1 MEEIVKLYKI
11 RGKIRCYIV
20 KESNGKFRTCTGKPS
35 DRSSICWTYDNL
47 EDAIETAEEF
57 VENYNSLSLSSVSV
71 EAEDWLKDVKV
82 DPKNK
87 TPEGL
92 FTKPASTIVRELLKL
107 TKNDIGKAIQKITF
121 YINRAGDNLSNANE
135 VEKAKEQ
142 LQKKNE
148 LKHEKEESK
157 VMAKSRFDVEKHQ
170 VPEDP
175 QINLEFVR
183 LSKDDKGYEDPKY
196 YYFND
201 TVQNPEIWERFKKFI
216 EKKWDMGYL
225 DRQVSTSKKTA
236 ICPEAE
242 AFIESISDYPHK
254 TYFGDGLFGIWV
266 FELPVKGRGKLP
278 FLQFENPFS
287 PFSRIICI
295 HDNED
300 LKALNEE
307 LAKWKEK
314 NGKTKVE
321 SSVKRN
327 KEMKVLS
334 RLGITASDFI
344 TDEDEIEQIL
354 KFGKVS
360 DYTISDDGVVDVNGN
375 VHIKSSIFIEKG
387 RFAIKFGKVSGDF
400 DCGFLSG
407 LKSLEGA
414 PKEVGGAFVC
424 NKCENLSSLK
434 YAPEKVGDFYC
445 GGCNKLTS
453 LEGAPKE
460 VGGDFSC
467 RSCENL
473 KSLKGCPKQ
482 INGKFS
488 CQGCYSLTS
497 LEGGP
502 EKVKDEFDCS
512 YCFDL
517 TSLEGFPKEVGKDFC
532 CGSCPKPFREKAVE
546 LYGEKKVPYR

>member
-1 MEEIVKLYKI
+1 MKGL
-11 RGKIRCYIV
+11 
-20 KESNGKFRTCTGKPS
+20 
-35 DRSSICWTYDNL
+35 
-47 EDAIETAEEF
+47 
-57 VENYNSLSLSSVSV
+57 NSLKISI

-307 LAKWKEK
+307 LVKWKEK

-321 SSVKRN
+321 SSKKGK

-334 RLGITASDFI
+334 RLKTTSSSTHDDHLFDIMEGAF
-344 TDEDEIEQIL
+344 
-354 KFGKVS
+354 
-360 DYTISDDGVVDVNGN
+360 TIDTNTNDQN
-375 VHIKSSIFIEKG
+375 FMLEKG
-387 RFAIKFGKVSGDF
+387 KNHNTVFMYVHDNKLGK
-400 DCGFLSG
+400 LWH
-407 LKSLEGA
+407 
-414 PKEVGGAFVC
+414 KEVADG
-424 NKCENLSSLK
+424 KESEE
-434 YAPEKVGDFYC
+434 EKV
-445 GGCNKLTS
+445 
-453 LEGAPKE
+453 LENT
-460 VGGDFSC
+460 
-467 RSCENL
+467 RRQL
-473 KSLKGCPKQ
+473 L
-482 INGKFS
+482 
-488 CQGCYSLTS
+488 
-497 LEGGP
+497 
-502 EKVKDEFDCS
+502 
-512 YCFDL
+512 DL
-517 TSLEGFPKEVGKDFC
+517 F
-532 CGSCPKPFREKAVE
+532 EKADKE
-546 LYGEKKVPYR
+546 AEKILRKNGFEKHEFQQH

>member
-1 MEEIVKLYKI
+1 MKIVPRLK
-11 RGKIRCYIV
+11 
-20 KESNGKFRTCTGKPS
+20 T
-35 DRSSICWTYDNL
+35 
-47 EDAIETAEEF
+47 
-57 VENYNSLSLSSVSV
+57 LSTSSVSV

-82 DPKNK
+82 DPKDK

-92 FTKPASTIVRELLKL
+92 FTKPAGTIVRELLKL

-121 YINRAGDNLSNANE
+121 YINRAGDNLSNVNE
-135 VEKAKEQ
+135 VEKAKKE

-175 QINLEFVR
+175 QINIEFVR

-321 SSVKRN
+321 SSVEGKT
-327 KEMKVLS
+327 EMKVLS
-334 RLGITASDFI
+334 RLKTTADVDIQKVLKYSDDLEKIVVDIFSKNASRIAQGSTFDSNGNTSHIISPDFI
-344 TDEDEIEQIL
+344 VAGTFNFRYGREEVIC
-354 KFGKVS
+354 F
-360 DYTISDDGVVDVNGN
+360 DV
-375 VHIKSSIFIEKG
+375 
-387 RFAIKFGKVSGDF
+387 
-400 DCGFLSG
+400 GF
-407 LKSLEGA
+407 
-414 PKEVGGAFVC
+414 
-424 NKCENLSSLK
+424 
-434 YAPEKVGDFYC
+434 
-445 GGCNKLTS
+445 
-453 LEGAPKE
+453 
-460 VGGDFSC
+460 
-467 RSCENL
+467 
-473 KSLKGCPKQ
+473 
-482 INGKFS
+482 
-488 CQGCYSLTS
+488 
-497 LEGGP
+497 
-502 EKVKDEFDCS
+502 KDEGENFNLNLLGVPFGTNIS
-512 YCFDL
+512 KFQKIGSTIFEAYAEIIKTGGKEFL
-517 TSLEGFPKEVGKDFC
+517 KTLEQARAEC
-532 CGSCPKPFREKAVE
+532 EKFLQQQE
-546 LYGEKKVPYR
+546 